1 MTGENSLYNEFIL
14 NSGLIFN
21 AGFTLTELNNMLP
34 FERATY
40 LQLWNQHVEDKEKE
54 RNKSKNGLGM

>member
-40 LQLWNQHVEDKEKE
+40 LQLWNQHVEEKEKE

>member
-1 MTGENSLYNEFIL
+1 MTGENSLYNEFVL

-21 AGFTLTELNNMLP
+21 AGFTLTELNNMIP

-40 LQLWNQHVEDKEKE
+40 LQLWNQHVEEKEKE
-54 RNKSKNGLGM
+54 QNKSKNVLGM